1 MLDSFKK
8 RVFKFKNSENKEKK
22 DLAKLRNNSDMNSDK
37 LFKIK
42 TQNKKNN
49 WLPHTKLPPL
59 VVLGR
64 TSNQNFN
71 TIQENN
77 KYNPLSE
84 LKTID
89 SKCSSVYLSDPKK
102 KFLQPIQKK
111 KEVEKINDVLY
122 ERLLNKNRFNNI
134 KFSRSQSPQPHQINN
149 SLQNAIKQSNSS
161 NASPVIK
168 KKKKP
173 FKILPPI
180 NLEKKIKKAYY
191 YIYPANNGKL
201 VEQIMEKRNK
211 RWESTD
217 IDSIKYCDFIWSP
230 LSSMID
236 YQTALLKFQFVNH
249 FEYVNQIANKLNLFY
264 NLLQHCE
271 YKKLNISD
279 YFPFTI
285 CLTLTSSIYDDQI
298 SNFIQLCNNLNDFTP
313 KSIIK
318 YNEYFNILGSKRT
331 GEIQTIN
338 IPETF
343 NTGRNMWIIK
353 PINLNRG
360 RCIQVLKNTQEIVD
374 YLEKIKNMK
383 QIQTN
388 ENNNIKCEHIILQ
401 KYLEKPLLYQGR
413 KFDIRIWILLI
424 ANQENFVYI
433 FKQGHLKAT
442 CSEFDINSTSLYIHL
457 TNYSVQKHNDD
468 FSKKEIGNEIPYKSF
483 QDELDKEN
491 SGKNFMKDIYPHIV
505 YIIRLAIGATKA
517 KINYHRNN
525 NCFEIFGCDFIIDS
539 KYKPYLLEINTN
551 PGFEISSP
559 LINELVPRM
568 IDDALRLTID
578 EKFPP
583 NGDNKETESFY
594 EVKGYDNKENMWEKF
609 PVI

>member
-1 MLDSFKK
+1 M
-8 RVFKFKNSENKEKK
+8 
-22 DLAKLRNNSDMNSDK
+22 
-37 LFKIK
+37 
-42 TQNKKNN
+42 QN
-49 WLPHTKLPPL
+49 
-59 VVLGR
+59 V
-64 TSNQNFN
+64 
-71 TIQENN
+71 IQE
-77 KYNPLSE
+77 
-84 LKTID
+84 
-89 SKCSSVYLSDPKK
+89 C
-102 KFLQPIQKK
+102 
-111 KEVEKINDVLY
+111 
-122 ERLLNKNRFNNI
+122 
-134 KFSRSQSPQPHQINN
+134 H
-149 SLQNAIKQSNSS
+149 SS
-161 NASPVIK
+161 NASPIMTK
-168 KKKKP
+168 KKKIP
-173 FKILPPI
+173 KILPGL
-180 NLEKKIKKAYY
+180 NLEKKLKTAYY
-191 YIYPANNGKL
+191 YIYPGNNGKL

-211 RWESTD
+211 RWEPVNVD
-217 IDSIKYCDFIWSP
+217 LVKCCDFIWSP
-230 LSSMID
+230 LSCMID
-236 YQTALLKFQFVNH
+236 FQTALAKFQFVNH
-249 FEYVNQIANKLNLFY
+249 FEYVSQIANKLNLFY

-285 CLTLTSSIYDDQI
+285 CLTLTSSIYDTQI
-298 SNFIQLCNNLNDFTP
+298 SSFVQLCSNLNDFTP
-313 KSIIK
+313 KSSIK
-318 YNEYFNILGSKRT
+318 YNDYFNILGSKRT
-331 GEIQTIN
+331 GETQTID

-343 NTGRNMWIIK
+343 NSGKNMWIIK

-360 RCIQVLKNTQEIVD
+360 RCIQVLKNTQEIID

-383 QIQTN
+383 QIQTS
-388 ENNNIKCEHIILQ
+388 ENSNVKCEHIILQ

-483 QDELDKEN
+483 QDELDKTN
-491 SGKNFMKDIYPHIV
+491 SGKNFIKDIYPQIV

-525 NCFEIFGCDFIIDS
+525 YCFEIFGCDFIIDE

-551 PGFEISSP
+551 PGLEISSP

-578 EKFPP
+578 EKFSP

-594 EVKGYDNKENMWEKF
+594 QVTGYSNKENMWERF
-609 PVI
+609 SVI